1 VSQLKN
7 VVVIC
12 AAVVVYDDNVS
23 LLELLGY
30 AVAIFGFGMYQDAK
44 DRAAEFARL
53 EEEARGGELKSALV
67 SRDG

>member
-1 VSQLKN
+1 
-7 VVVIC
+7 
-12 AAVVVYDDNVS
+12 VS